1 MRALLAG
8 LVIILG
14 TAAWVGT
21 PVAASAQPSCYTGC
35 TRPSVPPG
43 EPPIQTGG
51 LTSSNGSSTTDGQG
65 SGSSSGGLPFT
76 GSDIAELSVL
86 GLVVLTAGGILAY
99 RGRRTTRQ
107 PG

>member
-1 MRALLAG
+1 MRAVLAG

-21 PVAASAQPSCYTGC
+21 PVAATAQPSCYTGC

-43 EPPIQTGG
+43 EPPIQSGG
-51 LTSSNGSSTTDGQG
+51 HLTGSSTPGEPQG
-65 SGSSSGGLPFT
+65 PASSSGGLPFT

-86 GLVVLTAGGILAY
+86 GLIVLAAGGILAY